1 VKVYKKYWAIS
12 TKKTNER
19 KLKAS
24 FFMVRRMFSMYY
36 FKEDIFNA
44 SYFRK
49 RSYVFG
55 IQAISQML
63 SHFIN
68 HIP

>member
-1 VKVYKKYWAIS
+1 
-12 TKKTNER
+12 
-19 KLKAS
+19 
-24 FFMVRRMFSMYY
+24 MVRRVFSMYY
-36 FKEDIFNA
+36 FKKDIFNI

-63 SHFIN
+63 FHFRDHMMIDRVVALHLHKCGSN
-68 HIP
+68 DQY